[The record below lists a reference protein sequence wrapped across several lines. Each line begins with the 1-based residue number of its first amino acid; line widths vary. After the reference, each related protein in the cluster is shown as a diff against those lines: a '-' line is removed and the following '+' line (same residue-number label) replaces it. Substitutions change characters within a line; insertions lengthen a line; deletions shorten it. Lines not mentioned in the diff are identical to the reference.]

1 MGFMSVMAVSVVGA
15 FGGPML
21 LYAANV
27 PAEGV
32 SAPVSEP
39 SASTPRWSDVRLA
52 AELRSKDTA
61 KIDVITA
68 GEEQKSSFDQ
78 CSAAEDVALCRILVS
93 AVNVAAIIGTSI
105 PGN

>member
-1 MGFMSVMAVSVVGA
+1 MAIVVAGSFA
-15 FGGPML
+15 GPGL
-21 LYAANV
+21 V
-27 PAEGV
+27 PAGQAAAT
-32 SAPVSEP
+32 SAAVPE
-39 SASTPRWSDVRLA
+39 AGRWTDVRLV
-52 AELRSKDTA
+52 AELREKDTV

-78 CSAAEDVALCRILVS
+78 CSAAADVVLCRILVS